1 MGHRHSRWRE
11 TLNCGLMWAS
21 FNHNVG
27 FNARARFSAIGV
39 FFAPS
44 KSWGN
49 VPRAFLGKKCDHS
62 THSLARPLT
71 PPAMDG
77 DESPCLPVF
86 SIDADAAILLDFYQ
100 KHQILHVRATG
111 SSTTSGAA
119 AVQELRKLWAT
130 HAAKIE
136 KHWSVENAGTSAGSD
151 EVRPAA
157 VLGADPP
164 TSSYYVSTILQSPD
178 GQLQQT
184 FLSNACPHAVPPFFT
199 AGKPRRHPSSS
210 SSPSLEG
217 PWGPVTHS
225 APVWVFLGSH
235 PRPMGAAAG
244 RKKGGRTH
252 QPGEPLVGRP
262 EHTDAVSHSGTWH
275 YQVRGGCYFL

>member
-1 MGHRHSRWRE
+1 MRP
-11 TLNCGLMWAS
+11 L
-21 FNHNVG
+21 
-27 FNARARFSAIGV
+27 ARLTRSLAR
-39 FFAPS
+39 P
-44 KSWGN
+44 
-49 VPRAFLGKKCDHS
+49 
-62 THSLARPLT
+62 ARPLT
-71 PPAMDG
+71 PPATMDG

-86 SIDADAAILLDFYQ
+86 SIDTDAAILLDFYQ

-111 SSTTSGAA
+111 SSPTSGAA

-151 EVRPAA
+151 VVRPAA

-199 AGKPRRHPSSS
+199 AGKPRRRPSSSSSSS
-210 SSPSLEG
+210 SSPSLLEG

-235 PRPMGAAAG
+235 PRPTGAAAG
-244 RKKGGRTH
+244 RKRGGRKH
-252 QPGEPLVGRP
+252 QQGEPLVGRP

-275 YQVRGGCYFL
+275 YQVRGGCHFL